1 MFYDSEKK
9 LVGPFKT
16 LFFSEQ
22 KRWNGLH
29 TQAFVDAA
37 QSRGPDTRLH
47 S

>member
-1 MFYDSEKK
+1 MDHGKCSATLPGKK

-29 TQAFVDAA
+29 T
-37 QSRGPDTRLH
+37 
-47 S
+47 